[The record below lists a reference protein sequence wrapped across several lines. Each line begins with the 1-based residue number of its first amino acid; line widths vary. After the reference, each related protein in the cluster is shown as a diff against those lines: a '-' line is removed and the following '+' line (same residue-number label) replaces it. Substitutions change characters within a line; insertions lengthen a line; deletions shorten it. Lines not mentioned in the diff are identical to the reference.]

1 MTNKKVMIE
10 GRDLVI
16 GYGSSPPILNGISF
30 DIYDKDRFIILG
42 ESGSGKST
50 LLKAIIGLNPAREGS
65 VKFMGRELNYPIP
78 ENDSFYKDI
87 GILFQNSALLNSMTI
102 EENVMLPINMHYPKF
117 SPKVALEIAREKL
130 FQVNLYEHRKK
141 YPPELSGGMK
151 KRAALARA
159 MVTDPKIIFF
169 DEPQAGLDPVTAK
182 GMDELFVKMNE
193 DLGITLVTVTH
204 ELLSIKR
211 AGKTILM
218 IADKKILFLG
228 SLDEALNSDIF
239 RVKRFFNVD
248 KFS

>member
-1 MTNKKVMIE
+1 MDKKIIIE

-16 GYGSSPPILNGISF
+16 GYGDAPPILNGLSF
-30 DIYDKDRFIILG
+30 DIYEGDRFIILG
-42 ESGSGKST
+42 ESGTGKST
-50 LLKAIIGLNPAREGS
+50 LLKAIIGLNPARSGT
-65 VKFMGRELNYPIP
+65 VKFMGRELKYPIP
-78 ENDSFYKDI
+78 EDDPFYKQI
-87 GILFQNSALLNSMTI
+87 GILYQNSALLNSMTI
-102 EENVMLPINMHYPKF
+102 EENVMLPISMHYPNF
-117 SPKVALEIAREKL
+117 NSKVALEIAREKL

-218 IADKKILFLG
+218 IGDKKLAFLG
-228 SLDEALNSDIF
+228 TLDEALNSDIF

-248 KFS
+248 KFT